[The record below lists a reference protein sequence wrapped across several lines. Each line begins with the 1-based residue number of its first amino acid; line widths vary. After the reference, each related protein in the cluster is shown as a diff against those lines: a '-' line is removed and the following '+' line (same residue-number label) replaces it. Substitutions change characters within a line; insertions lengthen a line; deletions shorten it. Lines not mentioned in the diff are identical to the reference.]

1 MQRLVKTLL
10 RQFELT
16 QIKYRRPDVWA
27 KMAERTES
35 EIDAIEG
42 AVYHDVENNEL
53 SMLLR
58 VNQTSGRV
66 LPAGSFTERA
76 VAQLVQRT
84 TGVNPISLTLL
95 GPKEVLLD
103 FEKSVSVVDVALVLH
118 NMSEWDRFKVE
129 TSCLMAKR
137 EQLISMFQEREVAE
151 RERFQLKEEKF
162 NYQRQLGQMVE
173 RIGSQIEQLD
183 RKIDSEAPP
192 LPSGIVT
199 PPVGS
204 PRQEVQQLVMA
215 PGLPLFSGSEPTPRD
230 EGTYDQWKFQVNGM
244 RSSCTEPA
252 VRSALITSLRGEASK
267 LIGFVGFGAPLGA
280 ILEAMDKRF
289 GKRSTTDRLQQEF
302 FQLQQEKGER
312 IQHFASR
319 LEKSFRKLQ
328 EAFPDRYKEEQ
339 LKERLFHG
347 VNQQTRDSMRFLYT
361 KETTTYDSL
370 LAAIKE
376 AEIEWMESKGQFR
389 MKSATVIDRFQEI
402 NELKQKLEKLTAT
415 VQSNSFKGARL
426 KKEKKEELRTG
437 VTKQKSPRKDDP
449 RNMSKGPATTSAGP
463 FKPNQKPFQCH
474 KCQGWG
480 HGWRECATK
489 GNVDW
494 ARIYGES
501 DPKEKTI
508 PEKDQQ

>member
-1 MQRLVKTLL
+1 MQRFVKTLL
-10 RQFELT
+10 QQFELI
-16 QIKYRRPDVWA
+16 QIKYRRPNIWA

-35 EIDAIEG
+35 EIDAIEDTI
-42 AVYHDVENNEL
+42 YHDVENNKL

-58 VNQTSGRV
+58 VNQTGGRV

-84 TGVNPISLTLL
+84 TGVHPTSLTLL
-95 GPKEVLLD
+95 GLKEVLLD

-118 NMSEWDRFKVE
+118 NMSDWDRFKVE
-129 TSCLMAKR
+129 TSCLMAKWD
-137 EQLISMFQEREVAE
+137 QLVSMFQEREITE
-151 RERFQLKEEKF
+151 CEKFQLREEKHH
-162 NYQRQLGQMVE
+162 YQQQLGQMVE
-173 RIGSQIEQLD
+173 KIGSQIEQLD
-183 RKIDSEAPP
+183 CKIDSEAPL

-204 PRQEVQQLVMA
+204 PHQDVQQLVMA
-215 PGLPLFSGSEPTPRD
+215 PRLPLFLGSEPTPHD
-230 EGTYDQWKFQVNGM
+230 EGTYEQWKFQVNGM

-252 VRSALITSLRGEASK
+252 VRSALITSLQGEASK

-312 IQHFASR
+312 IQHFASC

-328 EAFPDRYKEEQ
+328 EAFPDRYKGER

-347 VNQQTRDSMRFLYT
+347 VNQQTRDSMRFLYM

-376 AEIEWMESKGQFR
+376 AEIQWMESKGSSR
-389 MKSATVIDRFQEI
+389 
-402 NELKQKLEKLTAT
+402 
-415 VQSNSFKGARL
+415 
-426 KKEKKEELRTG
+426 
-437 VTKQKSPRKDDP
+437 
-449 RNMSKGPATTSAGP
+449 
-463 FKPNQKPFQCH
+463 
-474 KCQGWG
+474 
-480 HGWRECATK
+480 
-489 GNVDW
+489 
-494 ARIYGES
+494 
-501 DPKEKTI
+501 
-508 PEKDQQ
+508 

>member
-1 MQRLVKTLL
+1 
-10 RQFELT
+10 
-16 QIKYRRPDVWA
+16 
-27 KMAERTES
+27 MAERTEF

-58 VNQTSGRV
+58 VNQTGGRV

-129 TSCLMAKR
+129 TSCLMAKW
-137 EQLISMFQEREVAE
+137 EQLVSMFQEREVAE
-151 RERFQLKEEKF
+151 RERFQLKEEKY

-192 LPSGIVT
+192 LPLGIVT

-230 EGTYDQWKFQVNGM
+230 EGMYDQWKFQVNGM

-252 VRSALITSLRGEASK
+252 VRSALITSLRGEASE
-267 LIGFVGFGAPLGA
+267 LIGFVGFGVFLGA

-289 GKRSTTDRLQQEF
+289 RKRSTTDRLQQEF

-339 LKERLFHG
+339 LKE
-347 VNQQTRDSMRFLYT
+347 
-361 KETTTYDSL
+361 
-370 LAAIKE
+370 
-376 AEIEWMESKGQFR
+376 
-389 MKSATVIDRFQEI
+389 
-402 NELKQKLEKLTAT
+402 
-415 VQSNSFKGARL
+415 
-426 KKEKKEELRTG
+426 
-437 VTKQKSPRKDDP
+437 
-449 RNMSKGPATTSAGP
+449 
-463 FKPNQKPFQCH
+463 
-474 KCQGWG
+474 
-480 HGWRECATK
+480 
-489 GNVDW
+489 
-494 ARIYGES
+494 
-501 DPKEKTI
+501 
-508 PEKDQQ
+508 